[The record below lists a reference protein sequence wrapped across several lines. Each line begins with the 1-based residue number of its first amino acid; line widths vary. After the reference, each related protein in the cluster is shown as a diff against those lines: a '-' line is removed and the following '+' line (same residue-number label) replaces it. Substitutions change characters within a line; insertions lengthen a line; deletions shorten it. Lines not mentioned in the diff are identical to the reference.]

1 MSELLTFWDA
11 VASALMR
18 AGDYN
23 KNDQTPPAAILW
35 PDKERQWEPLL
46 PALRLRLPLLTLG
59 SYDPAARSGPASYLR
74 CMIAGA
80 LDDGLPAGSVPVIY
94 LPGYSRADVRAV
106 EECPK
111 PLQPLAE
118 LQYRGVIFSH
128 KNGRDWTIA
137 GFLQAADGLGI
148 SIGADA
154 ATREAMPRA
163 LLKLADEPLAH
174 LRQQAPL
181 RAPFFDTL
189 LHPDHMRRLLKWLD
203 DPQGY
208 PTQLTAE
215 EWQSFCAL
223 CRDKYAFDPP
233 ADGPLT
239 AAGRLGARY
248 GAWAAVWER
257 YEEAPAAYPNLPGL
271 LRQAQPRQLGL
282 FGEAQPTWPGY
293 NQQQEDALRTEL
305 LALQDQPAGAA
316 RQAVLGLDKQ
326 HGPRRAWV
334 WAQLDQAPLANALQP
349 LAILAKLTGQP
360 LGGATLEAVAGAY
373 AGWGWQADAAV
384 LQALAAV
391 DQADDVVAVKAAIAP
406 LYRPWLEG
414 AALAFQAA
422 VMPHPGQ
429 RYVVAPLP
437 PSEPGTCLLF
447 CDALRLDLGQRLA
460 ADLARRGLMAEIS
473 WRLAALPPV
482 TSTAKPAVSPVAG
495 QIAGQGKHDLTP
507 VSAASGAAVTI
518 GVLRGLLQ
526 EAGYQVLQGD
536 ALGDPTGRAWTE
548 FGAIDRYGHDH
559 GWKIA
564 QHAVGELAGLAE
576 RSDALLRHGW
586 QRVVVVTDHGWLLLP
601 GGLPKAELPQHLTHK
616 RKGRCAVLKEGA
628 ITDQQTVPWHWDP
641 NVRIAV
647 ASGIRCYEAGQEY
660 EHGGL
665 SPQECVTPRI
675 TVTAPGGHQT
685 EIGAIDSIS

>member
-1 MSELLTFWDA
+1 MDEPNTFLDGLTM
-11 VASALMR
+11 ALAR
-18 AGDYN
+18 AGDFN

-35 PDKERQWEPLL
+35 PDKERQWQPLL
-46 PALRLRLPLLTLG
+46 PALRLRLSLLTLG
-59 SYDPAARSGPASYLR
+59 DYNPAAASGPATYLR

-80 LDDGLPAGSVPVIY
+80 LDDTLPAGGVPVIY
-94 LPGYSRADVRAV
+94 LPGVSRQELRAV

-137 GFLQAADGLGI
+137 AFLQAADGLGVAV
-148 SIGADA
+148 GADA
-154 ATREAMPRA
+154 ATREAMQRS
-163 LLKLADEPLAH
+163 LLKLAEEPLTH

-181 RAPFFDTL
+181 RAPFFDAL
-189 LHPDHMRRLLKWLD
+189 LHPDDVRRLLKWLD

-223 CRDKYAFDPP
+223 CRDKYAFDPA

-239 AAGRLGARY
+239 AAGKLGARY

-257 YEEAPAAYPNLPGL
+257 YEEVPTAYPNLPAL
-271 LRQAQPRQLGL
+271 LRQAQPQQLGL
-282 FGEAQPTWPGY
+282 FGEPQPTWPGY
-293 NQQQEDALRTEL
+293 NEQQENALRAEL
-305 LALQDQPAGAA
+305 LALKDQPAGVA
-316 RQAVLGLDKQ
+316 RQAVLDLEAQ

-334 WAQLDQAPLANALQP
+334 WAQLDQAPLANALRP
-349 LAILAKLTGQP
+349 LAALAKLTGQP

-373 AGWGWQADAAV
+373 AGWGWQVDAAT
-384 LQALAAV
+384 LEALALV
-391 DQADDVVAVKAAIAP
+391 DKADDVAAVKAAIAP

-422 VMPHPGQ
+422 IMPYPEQ

-437 PSEPGTCLLF
+437 PVEPGTCLLF

-460 ADLARRGLMAEIS
+460 VDLAGRGLATEIG

-495 QIAGQGKHDLTP
+495 QMAGQGRHDLTP
-507 VSAASGAAVTI
+507 VSAASGTAVTVA
-518 GVLRGLLQ
+518 VLRSLLH
-526 EAGYQVLQGD
+526 EAGYQVLQDG

-564 QHAVGELAGLAE
+564 RHASDELKALAE
-576 RSDALLRHGW
+576 RIEALLRHGW

-601 GGLPKAELPQHLTHK
+601 GGLPKADLLQHLTHK
-616 RKGRCAVLKEGA
+616 RKGRCALLKEGA
-628 ITDQQTVPWHWDP
+628 ATADTDQQTVPWYWDP
-641 NVRIAV
+641 NVRVAM
-647 ASGIRCYEAGQEY
+647 ASGIRCYEAGHEY

-665 SPQECVTPRI
+665 SPQECVTPLI
-675 TVTAPGGHQT
+675 TAALPGGNQPLLA
-685 EIGAIDSIS
+685 E

>member
-1 MSELLTFWDA
+1 MDEPNTFLDGLTM
-11 VASALMR
+11 ALAR
-18 AGDYN
+18 AGDFN

-46 PALRLRLPLLTLG
+46 PALRLRLSLLTLG
-59 SYDPAARSGPASYLR
+59 DYNPAAASGPATYLR

-80 LDDGLPAGSVPVIY
+80 LDDALPAGGVPVIY
-94 LPGYSRADVRAV
+94 LPGVSRQELRAV

-137 GFLQAADGLGI
+137 AFLQAADGLGVAV
-148 SIGADA
+148 GADA
-154 ATREAMPRA
+154 ATREAMQRS
-163 LLKLADEPLAH
+163 LLKLAEEPLTH

-181 RAPFFDTL
+181 RAPFFDAL
-189 LHPDHMRRLLKWLD
+189 LHPDDVRRLLKWLD

-215 EWQSFCAL
+215 EWHSFCAL
-223 CRDKYAFDPP
+223 CRDKYAFDPA

-239 AAGRLGARY
+239 AAGKLGARY

-257 YEEAPAAYPNLPGL
+257 YEEVPTAYPNLPDL
-271 LRQAQPRQLGL
+271 LRQVQPQQLGL
-282 FGEAQPTWPGY
+282 FGEPQPTWPGY
-293 NQQQEDALRTEL
+293 NEQQESALRAEL
-305 LALQDQPAGAA
+305 LALKDQPAGVA
-316 RQAVLGLDKQ
+316 RQAVLDLEAQ

-334 WAQLDQAPLANALQP
+334 WAQLGQAPLANALRP
-349 LAILAKLTGQP
+349 LAALAKLTGQP

-373 AGWGWQADAAV
+373 AGWGWQVDAAT
-384 LQALAAV
+384 LDALALV
-391 DQADDVVAVKAAIAP
+391 EWADDVAAVKAAIAP

-422 VMPHPGQ
+422 VMPHPEQ

-437 PSEPGTCLLF
+437 PLEPGACVLF
-447 CDALRLDLGQRLA
+447 CDALRMDLGQRLA
-460 ADLARRGLMAEIS
+460 ADLAGRGLAAETG

-495 QIAGQGKHDLTP
+495 QMAGQGRHDLTP
-507 VSAASGAAVTI
+507 VSAASGTAVTVA
-518 GVLRGLLQ
+518 VLRSLLH
-526 EAGYQVLQGD
+526 ESGYQVLQGD

-564 QHAVGELAGLAE
+564 LHAPDELKALAE
-576 RSDALLRHGW
+576 RIEALLRHGW

-601 GGLPKAELPQHLTHK
+601 GGLPKADLPQHLTHK
-616 RKGRCAVLKEGA
+616 RKGRCALLKEGA
-628 ITDQQTVPWHWDP
+628 VTDQQTVPWHWDP
-641 NVRIAV
+641 NVRVAL
-647 ASGIRCYEAGQEY
+647 ASGIRCYEAGHEY

-665 SPQECVTPRI
+665 SPQECVTPLI
-675 TVTAPGGHQT
+675 TAALPGGNQPLLA
-685 EIGAIDSIS
+685 E